1 MRGKTFRIPI
11 GTEFK
16 AVDGKTYKCVFDF
29 GTKGVAL
36 DPQDGSPVIVVPHDA
51 FFREVS
57 YSLCPDFLG
66 KNDN

>member
-16 AVDGKTYKCVFDF
+16 AVDGKTYKCVSDF

-57 YSLCPDFLG
+57 YSLCSDFFS
-66 KNDN
+66 KIN